1 MRPAKTSLHQPY
13 SITSNTPTQ
22 VEESNI
28 EIPINSVDSNER
40 LPGMESLSGD
50 QLFFL
55 NFAQVPDYPLFY
67 YLNKYIL
74 INS

>member
-67 YLNKYIL
+67 SLNKFFL
-74 INS
+74 ISS